1 MGKRPS
7 LIVGRNRY
15 MSAMERSHL
24 IPGVDFVAPA
34 ECMDTCPNISDA
46 VEASVMAMAS
56 SSCYC
61 LHRLS

>member
-1 MGKRPS
+1 
-7 LIVGRNRY
+7 